1 MASSVPPALK
11 SVWTAGP
18 NGYLKGFI
26 DSYPPGAGTSVFLFS
41 PTVQPPSPT
50 SPSFRPIAAADLT
63 PWLGDLAVALVPT
76 INSWA
81 NNEVVHQS
89 CPGARGSRW
98 LCSRGVGP
106 VGKAPGHKTRPHSV
120 HLEGLPA
127 LCSHLLGAG
136 SGRVLSLP
144 PYVEFVHLTPRSLKD
159 KTDYCSTVW
168 FCLPVWLC
176 LVSSRSGL
184 NSLAQWEG
192 VKSLGCRDQCCRPEK
207 DG

>member
-11 SVWTAGP
+11 SVWTTGP

-26 DSYPPGAGTSVFLFS
+26 DSYPPGERTSVFLSS

-50 SPSFRPIAAADLT
+50 SSSFRPIAAADLT

-89 CPGARGSRW
+89 CPGVRGSRW
-98 LCSRGVGP
+98 LCSHGVG
-106 VGKAPGHKTRPHSV
+106 GGRWGRLLATRPGHTVFIWRAYRSYV
-120 HLEGLPA
+120 FIFRVQA
-127 LCSHLLGAG
+127 LAESDL
-136 SGRVLSLP
+136 
-144 PYVEFVHLTPRSLKD
+144 EFVHLTPRPLKD
-159 KTDYCSTVW
+159 KTDSCPRVC
-168 FCLPVWLC
+168 FCLPVRLC

-192 VKSLGCRDQCCRPEK
+192 
-207 DG
+207 